1 MSKNLNLKKGFSL
14 VEALIALTLI
24 ALIFATATT
33 AIVSTV
39 NNRRYTEVKRFFI
52 NETQNYLECY
62 KRGGKED
69 FKDNLKNMLGIDAQE
84 QQIGTHNVYKVYYSK
99 KFEVVHAEDNNGL
112 LPDGAYFTVVVND
125 KDDSFSIT
133 VYEADDALKI
143 IYETDSETPYVS
155 RFDMAKQGA

>member
-1 MSKNLNLKKGFSL
+1 MSKNRNLKKGFSL

-62 KRGGKED
+62 KRDGKTGFEN
-69 FKDNLKNMLGIDAQE
+69 NLKYLLGIEAKKETVDA
-84 QQIGTHNVYKVYYSK
+84 HNVYKVYYSRTFK
-99 KFEVVHAEDNNGL
+99 VVPVEKNSSI
-112 LPDGAYFTVVVND
+112 LPDDAYFIVVVND
-125 KDDSFSIT
+125 MYNSFSVT
-133 VYEADDALKI
+133 VYEAEEATKI
-143 IYETDSETPYVS
+143 IYKTETPYVS
-155 RFDMAKQGA
+155 RFDMQGA

>member
-1 MSKNLNLKKGFSL
+1 MSKNRNLKKGFSL

-62 KRGGKED
+62 KRDGKTGFEN
-69 FKDNLKNMLGIDAQE
+69 NLKYLLDITAFTENDKPNNYYTYYTRSFESVRGESSRTYPDNAYFQIVVRIDDNGFFVTVFDIE
-84 QQIGTHNVYKVYYSK
+84 QKKVYESG
-99 KFEVVHAEDNNGL
+99 F
-112 LPDGAYFTVVVND
+112 
-125 KDDSFSIT
+125 
-133 VYEADDALKI
+133 
-143 IYETDSETPYVS
+143 PYVS
-155 RFDMAKQGA
+155 RFDMQGA

>member
-1 MSKNLNLKKGFSL
+1 MSKNRNLKKGFSL

-62 KRGGKED
+62 KRGGKD
-69 FKDNLKNMLGIDAQE
+69 KFQDNLNIMLGIEAKEETKTDS
-84 QQIGTHNVYKVYYSK
+84 THNVYKIYYSRT
-99 KFEVVHAEDNNGL
+99 FEVVSSDEG
-112 LPDGAYFTVVVND
+112 YFEVVVRIEPEGES
-125 KDDSFSIT
+125 KGFWIT
-133 VYEADDALKI
+133 VYEAESKKI
-143 IYETDSETPYVS
+143 IYKTETPYVS
-155 RFDMAKQGA
+155 RFDM

>member
-1 MSKNLNLKKGFSL
+1 MSKNRNLKKGFSL

-62 KRGGKED
+62 KRDGKNK
-69 FKDNLKNMLGIDAQE
+69 FQDNLNIMLDITAFTENDKPNNYYTYYTRSFESVRGESSRTYPDNAYFQIVVRIDDNGFFVTVFDIE
-84 QQIGTHNVYKVYYSK
+84 QKKVYESG
-99 KFEVVHAEDNNGL
+99 F
-112 LPDGAYFTVVVND
+112 
-125 KDDSFSIT
+125 
-133 VYEADDALKI
+133 
-143 IYETDSETPYVS
+143 PYVS
-155 RFDMAKQGA
+155 RFDMQGA

>member
-1 MSKNLNLKKGFSL
+1 MSKNRNLKKGFSL

-62 KRGGKED
+62 KRGGKIGFEN
-69 FKDNLKNMLGIDAQE
+69 NLKDLLGITAFTENDKP
-84 QQIGTHNVYKVYYSK
+84 NNYYTYYTRS
-99 KFEVVHAEDNNGL
+99 FESVRGESSRIYPDN
-112 LPDGAYFTVVVND
+112 AYFQVVVRI
-125 KDDSFSIT
+125 DDNGFFVTVFDIEQKT
-133 VYEADDALKI
+133 VYE
-143 IYETDSETPYVS
+143 SGFSYVS
-155 RFDMAKQGA
+155 RFDM

>member
-1 MSKNLNLKKGFSL
+1 MSKNRNLKKGFSL

-62 KRGGKED
+62 KRGGKNGFEN
-69 FKDNLKNMLGIDAQE
+69 NLKDLLGITAFTE
-84 QQIGTHNVYKVYYSK
+84 NVKPNNYYTYYTRS
-99 KFEVVHAEDNNGL
+99 FESVRGESSRTYPDN
-112 LPDGAYFTVVVND
+112 AYYFQVVVRI
-125 KDDSFSIT
+125 DDNGFFVTVFDIEQKT
-133 VYEADDALKI
+133 VYE
-143 IYETDSETPYVS
+143 SGFSYVS
-155 RFDMAKQGA
+155 RFDMQGA

>member
-1 MSKNLNLKKGFSL
+1 MSKNRNLKKGFSL

-62 KRGGKED
+62 KRGGKKE
-69 FKDNLKNMLGIDAQE
+69 FKDNLYVMLGIKAKQE
-84 QQIGTHNVYKVYYSK
+84 VEGTHNAYTVYYSK
-99 KFEVVHAEDNNGL
+99 SFEVVPDEDDGF
-112 LPDGAYFTVVVND
+112 LPDGAFFKLVVND
-125 KDDSFSIT
+125 SNNSFNIT
-133 VYEADDALKI
+133 VYEAEDATKI
-143 IYETDSETPYVS
+143 IYQTETPFVS
-155 RFDMAKQGA
+155 RFDMAQQGA

>member
-1 MSKNLNLKKGFSL
+1 MSKNRNLKKGFSL

-62 KRGGKED
+62 KRGGKD
-69 FKDNLKNMLGIDAQE
+69 KFQDNLNIMLGIEAKKETVDS
-84 QQIGTHNVYKVYYSK
+84 HNVYKVYYSRT
-99 KFEVVHAEDNNGL
+99 FEVVSSDEG
-112 LPDGAYFTVVVND
+112 YFEIVVRIEPEGES
-125 KDDSFSIT
+125 KGFWIT
-133 VYEADDALKI
+133 VYEAESTKI
-143 IYETDSETPYVS
+143 IYKTETPYVS
-155 RFDMAKQGA
+155 RFDIQGA

>member
-1 MSKNLNLKKGFSL
+1 MSKNRNFKKGFSL

-62 KRGGKED
+62 KRGGKDGFRE
-69 FKDNLKNMLGIDAQE
+69 NLKNLLDIDKE
-84 QQIGTHNVYKVYYSK
+84 PETDSTHDVYKIYYSRT
-99 KFEVVHAEDNNGL
+99 FEVVSSDEG
-112 LPDGAYFTVVVND
+112 YFEIVVRIEPEGES
-125 KDDSFSIT
+125 KGFWIT
-133 VYEADDALKI
+133 VYEVESTKM
-143 IYETDSETPYVS
+143 IYKTETPYVS
-155 RFDMAKQGA
+155 RFDMQGA

>member
-1 MSKNLNLKKGFSL
+1 MSKNRNLKKGFSL

-62 KRGGKED
+62 KRGGKTD
-69 FKDNLKNMLGIDAQE
+69 FENNLKDLLGITAFTENDKP
-84 QQIGTHNVYKVYYSK
+84 NKYYTYYTRS
-99 KFEVVHAEDNNGL
+99 FESVRGESSRTYPDN
-112 LPDGAYFTVVVND
+112 AYFQVVVRI
-125 KDDSFSIT
+125 DDNGFFVTVFDIEQKT
-133 VYEADDALKI
+133 VYE
-143 IYETDSETPYVS
+143 SGFSYVS
-155 RFDMAKQGA
+155 RFDMQGA

>member
-1 MSKNLNLKKGFSL
+1 MSKNRNLKKGFSL

-62 KRGGKED
+62 KRDGKTGFEN
-69 FKDNLKNMLGIDAQE
+69 NLKYLLGITAFTENDKPNNYYTYYTRSFESVRGESSRTYPDNAYFQIVVRIDDNGFFVTVFDIE
-84 QQIGTHNVYKVYYSK
+84 QKKVYESG
-99 KFEVVHAEDNNGL
+99 F
-112 LPDGAYFTVVVND
+112 
-125 KDDSFSIT
+125 
-133 VYEADDALKI
+133 
-143 IYETDSETPYVS
+143 PYVS
-155 RFDMAKQGA
+155 RFDMQGA

>member
-1 MSKNLNLKKGFSL
+1 MSKNRNLKKGFSL

-62 KRGGKED
+62 KRGGKD
-69 FKDNLKNMLGIDAQE
+69 KFQDNLNIMLGIEAKKETVDA
-84 QQIGTHNVYKVYYSK
+84 HNVYKVYYSRT
-99 KFEVVHAEDNNGL
+99 FEVVPAEKDNDF
-112 LPDGAYFTVVVND
+112 LPDGAYFKVVVNNMNN
-125 KDDSFSIT
+125 SFSVT
-133 VYEADDALKI
+133 VYEAEESTKI
-143 IYETDSETPYVS
+143 IYKTETPYVS
-155 RFDMAKQGA
+155 RFDMQGA